1 MQAET
6 LPEIAAALED
16 SMKNPIIAL
25 ISMIFLA
32 LTGGLA
38 PQAALAAALQ
48 ASPVLVELR
57 ADSPS
62 ATIQIRNTGQ
72 APIAVQ
78 TRVYRWTQE
87 NGEESLDETDDLS
100 ASPPMTTL
108 QPGTTYS
115 VRLVRVNRQPVAQE
129 QAYRVLVDELPDP
142 NRQQSGTIAMVVRHS
157 IPVFLLGPEGK
168 PAQLTWSVGT
178 RNGRLVLRATNS
190 GDRRVRLS
198 NVSVR
203 LPGGQNVSFGNGL
216 LGYALA
222 GSTME
227 WLSPGRASGSGGTV
241 TATTERGT
249 VTGQATGLR

>member
-1 MQAET
+1 
-6 LPEIAAALED
+6 
-16 SMKNPIIAL
+16 MKNPIIAL
-25 ISMIFLA
+25 ISMVFLA
-32 LTGGLA
+32 LTGGLSS
-38 PQAALAAALQ
+38 QGALAASLQ

-57 ADSPS
+57 QDSPS
-62 ATIQIRNTGQ
+62 ATVQIRNTGQ
-72 APIAVQ
+72 APISVQ

-87 NGEESLDETDDLS
+87 NGQESLDDTDDIA

-108 QPGTTYS
+108 QPGATYS
-115 VRLVRVNRQPVAQE
+115 VRLVRTSREAIAQE

-142 NRQQSGTIAMVVRHS
+142 GRQQSGTIAMVVRHS
-157 IPVFLLGPEGK
+157 IPVFLLAPEGK

-178 RNGRLVLRATNS
+178 RNGRLVLRATNN

-198 NVSVR
+198 KVSVR

-227 WLSPGRASGSGGTV
+227 WLSPGRASGSSGTI
-241 TATTERGT
+241 TATTELGT
-249 VTGQATGLR
+249 ISAQAAGLR